1 MVSAKRKKRGEAFR
15 GVDLYPVTCEK
26 LSSGRSNVE
35 VLDGLIR
42 GGVRIVQLRD
52 KDALKRD
59 LFRMA
64 MRFREITSEAGV
76 LLVINDYVDIAL
88 AVDADGVHLGQDDLP
103 VEAARKI
110 APDLL
115 MGVSTHTLDEALA
128 AQARGADY
136 VNIGPIFPTGTKGG
150 MNRFLGPEAVIGIGS
165 CLEIPFTVMG
175 GIKQANIHEVLARGA
190 KRIAVVTALTQAP
203 DIAAAVRAL
212 RGVISNR
219 SETSPPGPDT
229 PEGKRS

>member
-1 MVSAKRKKRGEAFR
+1 MASAKKEKRREAFLA
-15 GVDLYPVTCEK
+15 VDLYPVTCES

-52 KDALKRD
+52 KDAPKRD
-59 LFRMA
+59 LFHMA
-64 MRFREITSEAGV
+64 IRFREITLEAGV
-76 LLVINDYVDIAL
+76 LLIINDHVDIAL

-103 VEAARKI
+103 VEAARNI

-128 AQARGADY
+128 AQAKGADY
-136 VNIGPIFPTGTKGG
+136 VNIGPIFSTGTKGG
-150 MNRFLGPEAVIGIGS
+150 MNYPLGPEAVTGIGS

-203 DIAAAVRAL
+203 DIAAAVKAMRYA
-212 RGVISNR
+212 ISNR
-219 SETSPPGPDT
+219 SETSSAWTGYP
-229 PEGKRS
+229 